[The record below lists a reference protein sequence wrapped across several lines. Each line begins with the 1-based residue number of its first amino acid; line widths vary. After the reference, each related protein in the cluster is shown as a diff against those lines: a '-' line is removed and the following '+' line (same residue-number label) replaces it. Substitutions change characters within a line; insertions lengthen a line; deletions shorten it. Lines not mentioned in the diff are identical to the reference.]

1 MNEAVLEMPFVET
14 LPKREKSRLARL
26 WDHFAAVREIS
37 KEHGMLVP
45 VKLAADLAGVS
56 HQRIA
61 ELIEDGRLVRID
73 LHGHRYITENSF
85 VDWAKS
91 ERKTGRPVKL
101 MDSRKSLW
109 DASLRAAKGIVE
121 NTSK

>member
-1 MNEAVLEMPFVET
+1 MNEAVADFPFVAT

-45 VKLAADLAGVS
+45 VKMAADLAGVS

-61 ELIEDGRLVRID
+61 DLIGDGRLVRID
-73 LHGHRYITENSF
+73 LHGHRYVTENSF
-85 VDWAKS
+85 VEWAKS
-91 ERKTGRPVKL
+91 ERKNGRPLKVQ
-101 MDSRKSLW
+101 SSNESVW
-109 DASLRAAKGIVE
+109 NASLRAAKGIVE